1 MSTGLKALWQRN
13 RRIFSNVF
21 SLSVMQGANY
31 LMPLITL
38 PYLVRVLG
46 PSRYGLV
53 ELARAI
59 SMYFVVLTEYGFNLS
74 ATRAISMH
82 RNDRRRVSEIFSA
95 VLVLK
100 LILAIFSLAI
110 LTGMVLAIPKL
121 RAEWLVCFFA
131 FGTVVG
137 QSLFPFWL
145 FQGLERMKYIA
156 VLTIIGKLVATVSI
170 FLFIRRSDH
179 YVYVPAVQ
187 SAGMLLM
194 GVGGLVV
201 SLRDLPVSLV
211 WPSIAALRRELARGW
226 HLFVVKMTSTLNTT
240 SNAVILGLLTSNEF
254 VAYYAA
260 GERIVR
266 AVQGL
271 QFPLSQALFPHVGK
285 LAAESQAEAL
295 AFVGRVVKWV
305 SGATLIV
312 SIALFAFAPFVSRV
326 VLGEAFEASVL
337 VIRILSPLPFVI
349 GLSSFLGIQ
358 VMVNFGLKRTLTR
371 IVVTAG
377 VVNVALAL
385 PLALALEHR
394 GVAIASLATETLIA
408 GAMYVCL
415 HRKGVHIFGTGNS
428 AGADDDL

>member
-1 MSTGLKALWQRN
+1 MSTGLQALWQRN

-21 SLSVMQGANY
+21 SLSVMQAANY

-59 SMYFVVLTEYGFNLS
+59 SVYFVVLTEYGFNLS

-82 RNDRRRVSEIFSA
+82 RDNPRRVSEIFSA
-95 VLVLK
+95 VLILK
-100 LILAIFSLAI
+100 LMLAILSFAL

-121 RAEWLVCFFA
+121 RAEWLVYLFA
-131 FGTVVG
+131 FGTVLG
-137 QSLFPFWL
+137 YCLFPFWL

-156 VLTIIGKLVATVSI
+156 VLTIIGKLLATVAI
-170 FLFIRRSDH
+170 FLFIRRSDD

-187 SAGMLLM
+187 SAGIVLM
-194 GVGGLVV
+194 GVAGLVV
-201 SLRDLPVSLV
+201 SLRKLPVRLL
-211 WPSIAALRRELARGW
+211 WPSFAALRRELAQGW

-240 SNAVILGLLTSNEF
+240 SNAVILGLLAPNEF

-285 LAAESQAEAL
+285 LAAESQAQAL

-305 SGATLIV
+305 SGVTLVV
-312 SIALFAFAPFVSRV
+312 SVALFVFAPLVSRI

-377 VVNVALAL
+377 VVNIVLAL
-385 PLALALEHR
+385 PLALVLEHR

-408 GAMYVCL
+408 VAMYVCL
-415 HRKGVHIFGTGNS
+415 YRKGVHVFGTAPS